1 MDEQLTFWSEPEEK
15 PKRET
20 VPVKKNKYI
29 LDVACGSRMFW
40 FNREHPHAIFM
51 DNREVN
57 ETLCDGRSLVIK
69 PDILGDFRN
78 IPFEDETFRLVVF
91 DPPHLAS
98 LGQNSWLCKKY
109 GRLSE
114 VSWKQDIACGFRECF
129 RVLKP
134 YGILVFKWS
143 EEEIQLSKIIA
154 LSPIPPLFGYR
165 GGKLGKTHFLVFS
178 KEKY

>member
-1 MDEQLTFWSEPEEK
+1 
-15 PKRET
+15 
-20 VPVKKNKYI
+20 
-29 LDVACGSRMFW
+29 
-40 FNREHPHAIFM
+40 M

-57 ETLCDGRSLVIK
+57 ETLCDGRQLIIK

-98 LGQNSWLCKKY
+98 LGKNSWLCKKY
-109 GRLSE
+109 GILSGTG
-114 VSWKQDIACGFRECF
+114 WKQDIACGFRECF

-134 YGILVFKWS
+134 HGILVFKWS
-143 EEEIQLSKIIA
+143 EEEIQLSKIIP

-165 GGKLGKTHFLVFS
+165 GGRIGKTHFLVFS